1 MHRWSKRGGE
11 DRVSTAV
18 DDETGL
24 KRAEVTS
31 YLPQTTA
38 YTPQAAVQRPP
49 TTLKGPLHGAQT
61 KTCGT

>member
-1 MHRWSKRGGE
+1 MHIWSKRGGG

-49 TTLKGPLHGAQT
+49 TNCSIV
-61 KTCGT
+61 KTVRAKVRI